1 MHAKPSP
8 WYSIGLL
15 IGLAFASHSSP
26 GQSQPQKITII
37 SAADIAKSWVGKK
50 LPPFRFVDLSGNT
63 VSDEAIKSKVAV
75 LNMWSTSCLPCVYE
89 MTSLN
94 ALVDKY
100 AQRGVIFLA
109 LAPEA
114 ADKIKPI
121 LIHQSFTYRII
132 PEAQDLFKSMQL
144 SGYPYHIIVD
154 SEGVIQFMRFGTMNP
169 TTGQKLAESDLP
181 KTIEHVLK

>member
-1 MHAKPSP
+1 MYFKPSP

-15 IGLAFASHSSP
+15 IGLAFTSHTSP
-26 GQSQPQKITII
+26 GQSEPQKIII
-37 SAADIAKSWVGKK
+37 INAVDIAKSWVGKK
-50 LPPFRFVDLSGNT
+50 LPPFMFVDLSGNT
-63 VSDEAIKSKVAV
+63 VSGKAIKGKVAV
-75 LNMWSTSCLPCVYE
+75 LNIWSTSCLPCVHE

-100 AQRGVIFLA
+100 AQQGVIFLA

-144 SGYPYHIIVD
+144 SGYPYHIVVD

-169 TTGQKLAESDLP
+169 TTGQKIAESDLP
-181 KTIEHVLK
+181 KAIEQVLK